1 MDFRDR
7 IVEYAKNFIG
17 LPYIW
22 GGDDP
27 ILGFDCSG
35 FILELLAS
43 IGFVKRG
50 IDYSAQGIFNLFRDR
65 VIDHAELSAGCL
77 IFWKNADGKIVHVAL
92 AINEDQIIH
101 SAGGS
106 ETTKTPEDAIRE
118 NAYIREDVVSYRGN
132 NYIAVDPFA
141 DG

>member
-1 MDFRDR
+1 MDFRTR
-7 IVEYAKNFIG
+7 IAEYASLFIG

-43 IGFVKRG
+43 VGFVKRG
-50 IDYSAQGIFNLFRDR
+50 LDYTAQGIFNLFRDK
-65 VIDHAELSAGCL
+65 VVDHSDLRIGCL
-77 IFWKNADGKIVHVAL
+77 VFWKNSSGKIVHVAL
-92 AINEDQIIH
+92 AINEEQIIH
-101 SAGGS
+101 SASGS
-106 ETTKTPEDAIRE
+106 SATKTPEDAIAQ

-132 NYIAVDPFA
+132 NYIVVDPFA
-141 DG
+141 E